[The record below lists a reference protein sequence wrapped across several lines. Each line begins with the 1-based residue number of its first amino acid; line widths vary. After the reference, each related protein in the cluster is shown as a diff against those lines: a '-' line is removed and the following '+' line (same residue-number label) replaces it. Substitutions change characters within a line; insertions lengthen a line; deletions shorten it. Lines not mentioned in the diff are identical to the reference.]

1 MAESLV
7 VSGSENIYMETM
19 ARGEARCPL
28 PWESGAA
35 GRLAAGLAP
44 AGGGLSPSHLTW
56 RWRASLQANLRG
68 AARACLKCSTAEQ
81 PQGPW
86 AERVSVPQGTA
97 LGRQRVLGK
106 SMAYQ
111 VPGRAWVGDLVRGH
125 SVQLLCPLPP
135 LWIWGWLPGADH
147 RWGSSPR
154 LLCGSTQ
161 GASCS
166 AWPGSQAP
174 EEPRRSHL
182 PPTDPE
188 ASAPRLCRQE
198 LGPSLLA
205 PKVTQGWSSDGWQ
218 VPQPP
223 GSASFHHPPPS
234 CLRICLAPRG
244 APHGAGVPHRPLA
257 PSATSIW
264 AGERVARAT

>member
-1 MAESLV
+1 M
-7 VSGSENIYMETM
+7 
-19 ARGEARCPL
+19 
-28 PWESGAA
+28 
-35 GRLAAGLAP
+35 
-44 AGGGLSPSHLTW
+44 
-56 RWRASLQANLRG
+56 QADLRG
-68 AARACLKCSTAEQ
+68 AARACLKCSTSEQ
-81 PQGPW
+81 PRGPW

-97 LGRQRVLGK
+97 PDRQRVLGK

-147 RWGSSPR
+147 RWVSSPR

-166 AWPGSQAP
+166 AWLGSQTP

-198 LGPSLLA
+198 LSPSLLA
-205 PKVTQGWSSDGWQ
+205 AKVTQGWSSDGWQ
-218 VPQPP
+218 VPQRP
-223 GSASFHHPPPS
+223 GSASFHHPTPS
-234 CLRICLAPRG
+234 CLQICLAPRG

-264 AGERVARAT
+264 AGRQGARAT